1 MPLHPNIKRLTSS
14 MEVQETRHFLNMF
27 TAYSGRAAR
36 SNGEICIVGQLTNSA
51 AIKNDIAKILHV
63 AS

>member
-1 MPLHPNIKRLTSS
+1 MPLHSKIKRLTSL
-14 MEVQETRHFLNMF
+14 MEVQETRRFLDMF
-27 TAYSGRAAR
+27 TAYSGRAVR
-36 SNGEICIVGQLTNSA
+36 SNCEICIVGQLTNSA